1 MGDEVHDHHGSHQ
14 AESPTGARRDSRR
27 TGFWRSRIGIAAIV
41 FLAIGGVLLIAEHWV
56 HAAGVLSYLPLLAL
70 PFLHLF
76 MHAGHGSHGGRGG
89 HRGHGGDGGSEPP
102 ARSDTTA
109 ERKD

>member
-1 MGDEVHDHHGSHQ
+1 MDDEVHDHQ
-14 AESPTGARRDSRR
+14 AESPTGTRGDSRR

-41 FLAIGGVLLIAEHWV
+41 FLAIGGALLIAEHRV

-89 HRGHGGDGGSEPP
+89 HQGHGGDGGSKPA
-102 ARSDTTA
+102 ARSDTTT
-109 ERKD
+109 ERRD